1 MTTGGWIT
9 MIVSVG
15 FVTTLLTWCIYKVM
29 TTSGETEKMHG
40 FEFETPDEK
49 EEHRDR
55 ASTKKSP

>member
-1 MTTGGWIT
+1 MTAGGWIT

-15 FVTTLLTWCIYKVM
+15 FVTGLLAWCIYKVM

-49 EEHRDR
+49 EAHLDH
-55 ASTKKSP
+55 